1 VKYPVLI
8 LAAAALL
15 AAVPTQQS
23 QPTPPPS
30 PPPLTDTAQPS
41 AVPSAS
47 PGAASP
53 GATASPSSD
62 YAPLATPT
70 PNLDTIFG
78 GPHASPSPGSKK
90 PNGHGTPA
98 PPPQVRKG
106 LDGVWEIEIQ
116 RGPKTDYEHMNLLQ
130 TGQTLTGT
138 YLTKDK
144 KKYPITGSL
153 DEQNNVRLVISLPD
167 GTTILLDARV
177 DGTTDM
183 LGMFTDAAERVPFT
197 AAYRPKENWL
207 ENINA
212 QPGGLGGGTGG
223 PPI

>member
-8 LAAAALL
+8 LAAAACI
-15 AAVPTQQS
+15 AATPTQQS

-30 PPPLTDTAQPS
+30 PPPLTNTMPAATPATTMPS
-41 AVPSAS
+41 APNAVPA
-47 PGAASP
+47 
-53 GATASPSSD
+53 
-62 YAPLATPT
+62 ATPT

-78 GPHASPSPGSKK
+78 GAQASPNPKSKPATK
-90 PNGHGTPA
+90 GTPA
-98 PPPQVRKG
+98 PPQQRKG

-130 TGQTLTGT
+130 TGQSLSGT
-138 YLTKDK
+138 FLTKDN

-153 DEQNNVRLVISLPD
+153 DEQNNVRLVVSLPD
-167 GTTILLDARV
+167 GTTILLEARV

-212 QPGGLGGGTGG
+212 QPGGIGGG
-223 PPI
+223 PPGGP

>member
-8 LAAAALL
+8 LAAAACI
-15 AAVPTQQS
+15 AATPTQQS

-30 PPPLTDTAQPS
+30 PPPLNNTMPTATPVVTTSS
-41 AVPSAS
+41 APDA
-47 PGAASP
+47 
-53 GATASPSSD
+53 
-62 YAPLATPT
+62 APLVTPT

-78 GPHASPSPGSKK
+78 GPQASPNPKSKPGTK
-90 PNGHGTPA
+90 GTPS

-130 TGQTLTGT
+130 TGQSLTGT

-153 DEQNNVRLVISLPD
+153 DEQSNVRLVVSLPD
-167 GTTILLDARV
+167 GTTILLEARV

>member
-8 LAAAALL
+8 LAALALIAA
-15 AAVPTQQS
+15 APTFQS

-30 PPPLTDTAQPS
+30 PPPLTGTAAP
-41 AVPSAS
+41 AP
-47 PGAASP
+47 
-53 GATASPSSD
+53 TASPDATTNSASD
-62 YAPLATPT
+62 STPLVTPT
-70 PNLDTIFG
+70 PNLDNILGTPQAHPKDKAPQG
-78 GPHASPSPGSKK
+78 K
-90 PNGHGTPA
+90 GTPA

-116 RGPKTDYEHMNLLQ
+116 RGAKTDYEHMKIAQ
-130 TGQTLTGT
+130 TGQTLSGV
-138 YLTKDK
+138 YLTKDN

-153 DEQNNVRLVISLPD
+153 DEQNNVRLVVTLPD
-167 GTTILLDARV
+167 GTTILLSGRV

-183 LGMFTDAAERVPFT
+183 LGMFTNATEHVPFT

-212 QPGGLGGGTGG
+212 TPGGLGGATGG
-223 PPI
+223 PGGPPL